1 MFQESV
7 ASNNNL
13 VGSVHNDFNYEK
25 TLVHVFELLKK
36 ATNIAKYFFL
46 KKDRNAKKQATL
58 P

>member
-13 VGSVHNDFNYEK
+13 VGSVHNDFNYER

-36 ATNIAKYFFL
+36 ATNIAKYFFFE
-46 KKDRNAKKQATL
+46 KGQKC
-58 P
+58 